1 MKSEEKRSTKLKM
14 FLFQASKIGGTIGT
28 GSSSFEL
35 EMKILVIYVYDNIY
49 SILDMEYHA
58 ALCCWGK
65 TQK

>member
-1 MKSEEKRSTKLKM
+1 M

-58 ALCCWGK
+58 ALCC
-65 TQK
+65 